1 MALSS
6 ASNHRLL
13 TSTPTAQRLSFWRCN
28 NSNKA
33 GANCAA
39 LASRAS
45 FSLSHNHSR
54 PRLAL
59 CSPAN
64 SKPKAQLINRIR
76 FKPSRLPKA
85 QNTFTGVRPLPKAAK
100 ASPAPLITATTAS
113 STNAKRAPCSQRVRA
128 AVSPSRSAR
137 CRARCWM
144 RVARSP
150 PAARASRLASRSS
163 KGPACSSRRRTVS
176 VSQSVCSGFRAV
188 TRRPVEQ
195 VSLEHNR
202 RLVALVFSSA

>member
-1 MALSS
+1 MTSAQSNASS
-6 ASNHRLL
+6 HSPL

-28 NSNKA
+28 NSNNA

-45 FSLSHNHSR
+45 FSLSHSHKR

-64 SKPKAQLINRIR
+64 SRPSAQLINRIR
-76 FKPSRLPKA
+76 FKPSRLPRA
-85 QNTFTGVRPLPKAAK
+85 QNTFTGVKPLPSAAK
-100 ASPAPLITATTAS
+100 ASPAPLITATSAS
-113 STNAKRAPCSQRVRA
+113 STSAKRAPCSQRVRA

-137 CRARCWM
+137 CKARCWM
-144 RVARSP
+144 RVDRSP
-150 PAARASRLASRSS
+150 PAVRARRLASKSS
-163 KGPACSSRRRTVS
+163 RAPACSSRRRTVS
-176 VSQSVCSGFRAV
+176 VSQSFCSGFSAV

-195 VSLEHNR
+195 VRLEHNR
-202 RLVALVFSSA
+202 